1 MQATSL
7 MQKYAKTAEI
17 YQLPREGRFLV
28 KNDHDVVSNSK
39 IKSKIMAAEKLYRMI
54 KSYDFIIM
62 AKFLKT
68 TL

>member
-39 IKSKIMAAEKLYRMI
+39 KL
-54 KSYDFIIM
+54 K
-62 AKFLKT
+62 AKL
-68 TL
+68 